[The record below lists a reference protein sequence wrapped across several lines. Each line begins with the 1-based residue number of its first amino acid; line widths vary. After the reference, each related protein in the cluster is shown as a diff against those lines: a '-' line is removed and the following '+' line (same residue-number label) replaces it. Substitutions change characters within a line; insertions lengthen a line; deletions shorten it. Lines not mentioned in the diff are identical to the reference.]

1 LGLILLA
8 ALSGSARAEGPATL
22 AVGTPTCRDQHVCVT
37 IALSGIFDD
46 EILRTLE
53 SGLPTLLVFDWQLW
67 RQRAAW
73 WDSQLH
79 SGDTHYRIFYD
90 VLEEHY
96 EVFDAAGRR
105 IATCK
110 GLQEVREIAG
120 CEQEI
125 DLGDAAGLRSRHRY
139 YVTVEARLEALGE
152 DQIRDLEGWLSGG
165 RPGVE
170 RRDLLSGLSRHA
182 AGVLR
187 EIVGL
192 GSRSARGKSAI
203 FRGWDKPADSESP

>member
-8 ALSGSARAEGPATL
+8 ALPGPAGAEGEPTL
-22 AVGTPTCRDQHVCVT
+22 SVGTPTCRGQRIFVT
-37 IALSGIFDD
+37 ITLSGILD
-46 EILRTLE
+46 EEVVRTLE
-53 SGLPTLLVFDWQLW
+53 SGLPARLIFDWQLW

-73 WDSQLH
+73 WDSQLQ

-96 EVFDAAGRR
+96 DIFDAAGRR
-105 IATCK
+105 IATCE
-110 GLQEVREIAG
+110 GFPEVREIAG
-120 CEQEI
+120 REQEI
-125 DLGDAAGLRSRHRY
+125 DLCDAARLRSKHRY

-165 RPGVE
+165 RPGGE
-170 RRDLLSGLSRHA
+170 SRDLLSGLSRHA
-182 AGVLR
+182 ASVLR

-192 GSRSARGKSAI
+192 GSRTARGRSAI
-203 FRGWDKPADSESP
+203 FTGWDESAGSEAP